1 MTQIRP
7 AAPADSAALLALWLR
22 SVRAT
27 HTFLSEADIEA
38 LIPAVRD
45 GALVMLEVWVLAD
58 ENDQPLGFMGLDDTK
73 LEALFIDPAHTGHGG
88 GSALIAHAVTLKGPL
103 SVDVN
108 EQNPDALGFYKAK
121 GFEVTG
127 RSETDSDGRPF
138 PLIHLAMLPTAG
150 S

>member
-7 AAPADSAALLALWLR
+7 AAPADRDALLALWLR
-22 SVRAT
+22 SIRAT
-27 HTFLSEADIEA
+27 HTFLSEADIQA
-38 LIPAVRD
+38 LIPAARD
-45 GALVMLEVWVLAD
+45 AALVMLEVWVLAD
-58 ENDQPLGFMGLDDTK
+58 ESDQPLGFMGLDDTK

-88 GSALIAHAVTLKGPL
+88 GTALIAHAVTLKGAL

-108 EQNPDALGFYKAK
+108 EQNPDALGFYKAR

-138 PLIHLAMLPTAG
+138 PLIHLAMLPITRR
-150 S
+150 